1 MKFKELASL
10 DEKALASK
18 EKELKLELVK
28 ENSQVASGTTPKS
41 PGRLRELKKTVAKI
55 RTLQTQR
62 SVKNNE

>member
-10 DEKALASK
+10 DDKAL
-18 EKELKLELVK
+18 EKKLSELQLELIK

-41 PGRLRELKKTVAKI
+41 PGKLRDMKKTVAKI
-55 RTLQTQR
+55 RTLQTER